1 MNINPVNIDKT
12 VEYQNNLQARFK
24 DVISSKDEHSSM
36 FSGALGDGPAV
47 KVDIS
52 GVGLEMSEHNGQMPE
67 GAIVKLQ
74 RTPLTK
80 EQLKGVPNAKSGE
93 EILTKMK
100 ETDPDSY
107 KEYENLRKEDPR
119 EIARFI
125 SKWAMRDALPQLSCW
140 ELMDKKT
147 SIEGT

>member
-1 MNINPVNIDKT
+1 MNINPVNTDKT

-80 EQLKGVPNAKSGE
+80 EQLKSVPNAKSGE
-93 EILTKMK
+93 ETLTKMK

-107 KEYENLRKEDPR
+107 KEYEDLRKEDPK

-140 ELMDKKT
+140 ELMDK
-147 SIEGT
+147 SEREING

>member
-1 MNINPVNIDKT
+1 MNIYPVNTAKT
-12 VEYQNNLQARFK
+12 VEYQNNLQVRFK
-24 DVISSKDEHSSM
+24 EVGSSKDKHNNM
-36 FSGALGDGPAV
+36 FSGSLGDSPAV

-52 GVGLEMSEHNGQMPE
+52 GVGLEMSEHNGKMPE
-67 GAIVKLQ
+67 GAIEKLQ

-80 EQLKGVPNAKSGE
+80 EQLKGVPNARSGE

-107 KEYENLRKEDPR
+107 KEYESLRKEDTR

-140 ELMDKKT
+140 ELMDRKNKDY
-147 SIEGT
+147 

>member
-1 MNINPVNIDKT
+1 MNINPVNTDKT

-36 FSGALGDGPAV
+36 FSGAWGDGTAV

-52 GVGLEMSEHNGQMPE
+52 GLGLEMSEHNGQMPE

-80 EQLKGVPNAKSGE
+80 EQLKGVPNARSGE

-140 ELMDKKT
+140 ELMDK
-147 SIEGT
+147 SEREING

>member
-12 VEYQNNLQARFK
+12 ADYQNSIQIRFREA
-24 DVISSKDEHSSM
+24 VSSKDEHGGIFTGFLDDGSS
-36 FSGALGDGPAV
+36 V

-52 GVGLEMSEHNGQMPE
+52 SLGLEMSEKNGQMPE
-67 GAIVKLQ
+67 GAIVKYE

-80 EQLKGVPNAKSGE
+80 EQLKSVPNAKSGE
-93 EILTKMK
+93 GILAKMK
-100 ETDPDSY
+100 ETEPDSY
-107 KEYENLRKEDPR
+107 KEYEKLQKEDPR

-140 ELMDKKT
+140 ELMDQAKNL
-147 SIEGT
+147 

>member
-1 MNINPVNIDKT
+1 MNINPVNTDKT

-24 DVISSKDEHSSM
+24 DVISSKDEHGSM

-47 KVDIS
+47 KVYIS
-52 GVGLEMSEHNGQMPE
+52 GVGLEMSEHNGHMPE

-80 EQLKGVPNAKSGE
+80 EQLKGVPNARSGE

-107 KEYENLRKEDPR
+107 KEYENLRKEDPK

-140 ELMDKKT
+140 ELMDK
-147 SIEGT
+147 SEREING

>member
-24 DVISSKDEHSSM
+24 DVISSKDEHGSK
-36 FSGALGDGPAV
+36 FSPALGDGPAV

-80 EQLKGVPNAKSGE
+80 EQLKSVPNAKSGE
-93 EILTKMK
+93 GILTKMK

-107 KEYENLRKEDPR
+107 KEYEDLRKEDPK

-140 ELMDKKT
+140 ELMDM
-147 SIEGT
+147 INDR

>member
-1 MNINPVNIDKT
+1 MDIYPVNTGKT
-12 VEYQNNLQARFK
+12 VEYQNNLQTRFK
-24 DVISSKDEHSSM
+24 DVISSKDEHGSM

-52 GVGLEMSEHNGQMPE
+52 GVGLEMSEHNRQMPE
-67 GAIVKLQ
+67 GAIVKYE

-80 EQLKGVPNAKSGE
+80 EQLKSVPNAKSGE
-93 EILTKMK
+93 EIITKMK

-107 KEYENLRKEDPR
+107 KEYEDLRKEDPK

-140 ELMDKKT
+140 NLMDKR
-147 SIEGT
+147 SEN

>member
-1 MNINPVNIDKT
+1 
-12 VEYQNNLQARFK
+12 
-24 DVISSKDEHSSM
+24 M
-36 FSGALGDGPAV
+36 FSGAWGDGTAV

-52 GVGLEMSEHNGQMPE
+52 GVGFEMSEHNGQMPE

-80 EQLKGVPNAKSGE
+80 EQLKSVPNAKSGE

-140 ELMDKKT
+140 ELMDK
-147 SIEGT
+147 SEREING

>member
-24 DVISSKDEHSSM
+24 DVISSKDEHGSM
-36 FSGALGDGPAV
+36 FSGAWGDGTAV

-67 GAIVKLQ
+67 GAIEKLQ

-80 EQLKGVPNAKSGE
+80 EQLKGVPNARSGE
-93 EILTKMK
+93 EILAKMK

-107 KEYENLRKEDPR
+107 KEYENLGKEDPR
-119 EIARFI
+119 EVARFI

-140 ELMDKKT
+140 ELMDLIKDR
-147 SIEGT
+147 

>member
-1 MNINPVNIDKT
+1 MNINPVNTDKT
-12 VEYQNNLQARFK
+12 VEYQNNLQTRFK
-24 DVISSKDEHSSM
+24 DVISSKDEHGSM

-47 KVDIS
+47 KVYIS
-52 GVGLEMSEHNGQMPE
+52 GVGLEMSEHNGHMPE

-80 EQLKGVPNAKSGE
+80 EQLKGVPNARSGE
-93 EILTKMK
+93 EILAKMK

-107 KEYENLRKEDPR
+107 KEYENLRKEDPK

-140 ELMDKKT
+140 ELMDK
-147 SIEGT
+147 SEREING

>member
-1 MNINPVNIDKT
+1 MNINPVNLDKT
-12 VEYQNNLQARFK
+12 VEYQNNLQARFN

-52 GVGLEMSEHNGQMPE
+52 GVSLEMSEHNGQMPE

-80 EQLKGVPNAKSGE
+80 EQLKSVPNAKSGE

-140 ELMDKKT
+140 ELMDK
-147 SIEGT
+147 SEREING

>member
-52 GVGLEMSEHNGQMPE
+52 SIGLEMSEHNGQMPE
-67 GAIVKLQ
+67 GAIEKLQ

-80 EQLKGVPNAKSGE
+80 EQLKGVPNAKLGE

-140 ELMDKKT
+140 ELMDKRERG
-147 SIEGT
+147 ING

>member
-1 MNINPVNIDKT
+1 MNINPANIDKT

-24 DVISSKDEHSSM
+24 DVISSNDEHSNM

-52 GVGLEMSEHNGQMPE
+52 GVGLEMSEHNGHMPE

-80 EQLKGVPNAKSGE
+80 EQLKSVPNAKSGE

-107 KEYENLRKEDPR
+107 KEYEKLIKENPR

-140 ELMDKKT
+140 ELMDK
-147 SIEGT
+147 SEREING

>member
-1 MNINPVNIDKT
+1 MDINPVNIDKT

-24 DVISSKDEHSSM
+24 DVISSKDEHSNM
-36 FSGALGDGPAV
+36 FSGALRDGPAV

-52 GVGLEMSEHNGQMPE
+52 GVGFEMSEHNGQMPE
-67 GAIVKLQ
+67 GAIVKHE

-80 EQLKGVPNAKSGE
+80 EQLKSVPNAKLGE

-107 KEYENLRKEDPR
+107 KEYEKLIKENPR

-140 ELMDKKT
+140 ELMDKIK
-147 SIEGT
+147 ERKK

>member
-1 MNINPVNIDKT
+1 MNINPVNTDKT
-12 VEYQNNLQARFK
+12 VEYQNNLQAGFK
-24 DVISSKDEHSSM
+24 DVISSKDEHGSM

-67 GAIVKLQ
+67 GAIEKLQ

-80 EQLKGVPNAKSGE
+80 EQLKSVPNAKSGE
-93 EILTKMK
+93 EILTKRK

-107 KEYENLRKEDPR
+107 KEYENLRKEDPN

-140 ELMDKKT
+140 ELMDK
-147 SIEGT
+147 SEREING

>member
-1 MNINPVNIDKT
+1 MNINPVNTDKT
-12 VEYQNNLQARFK
+12 VEYQNNLQTRFK
-24 DVISSKDEHSSM
+24 DVISSKDEHGSM

-47 KVDIS
+47 KVYIS
-52 GVGLEMSEHNGQMPE
+52 GVGLEMSEHNGHMPE

-80 EQLKGVPNAKSGE
+80 EQLKGVPNARSGE

-107 KEYENLRKEDPR
+107 KEYENLRKEDPK

-140 ELMDKKT
+140 ELMDK
-147 SIEGT
+147 SEREING

>member
-1 MNINPVNIDKT
+1 MNINPVNTDKT
-12 VEYQNNLQARFK
+12 VEYQNNLQTRFK
-24 DVISSKDEHSSM
+24 DVISSKDEHGSM

-52 GVGLEMSEHNGQMPE
+52 GVGLEMSEHNGKMPE
-67 GAIVKLQ
+67 GAIVMLQ

-80 EQLKGVPNAKSGE
+80 EQLKSVPNAGLGE
-93 EILTKMK
+93 EILIKMK

-107 KEYENLRKEDPR
+107 KEYENLRKEDPS

-140 ELMDKKT
+140 ELMDM
-147 SIEGT
+147 INDR

>member
-1 MNINPVNIDKT
+1 MNINPVNTDKT

-24 DVISSKDEHSSM
+24 DVISSKDEHSNM

-52 GVGLEMSEHNGQMPE
+52 GVGFEMSEHNGQMPE

-80 EQLKGVPNAKSGE
+80 EQLKSVPNAKSGE

-107 KEYENLRKEDPR
+107 KEYEKLIKENPR
-119 EIARFI
+119 EITWFI

-140 ELMDKKT
+140 ELMDKIK
-147 SIEGT
+147 ER

>member
-52 GVGLEMSEHNGQMPE
+52 GVGMRCRN
-67 GAIVKLQ
+67 I
-74 RTPLTK
+74 TDIC
-80 EQLKGVPNAKSGE
+80 LKVR
-93 EILTKMK
+93 L
-100 ETDPDSY
+100 
-107 KEYENLRKEDPR
+107 
-119 EIARFI
+119 
-125 SKWAMRDALPQLSCW
+125 
-140 ELMDKKT
+140 
-147 SIEGT
+147 

>member
-1 MNINPVNIDKT
+1 MNINPVNTDKT

-36 FSGALGDGPAV
+36 FSGALGDGLAV

-80 EQLKGVPNAKSGE
+80 EQLKSVPNARSGE

-107 KEYENLRKEDPR
+107 EEYENLWREDPR

-125 SKWAMRDALPQLSCW
+125 SKWAMSDALPQLSCW
-140 ELMDKKT
+140 ELMDK
-147 SIEGT
+147 SEREING

>member
-1 MNINPVNIDKT
+1 MNINPVNINKT
-12 VEYQNNLQARFK
+12 ADYQNSIQTRFREA
-24 DVISSKDEHSSM
+24 VSSKDEHGSM
-36 FSGALGDGPAV
+36 FSGFLGDGSAV

-52 GVGLEMSEHNGQMPE
+52 SLGLEMSEKNGQMPE
-67 GAIVKLQ
+67 GAIIKYE

-80 EQLKGVPNAKSGE
+80 EQLKGVPGAKSGE

-100 ETDPDSY
+100 EIDPDSY

-140 ELMDKKT
+140 ELMDK
-147 SIEGT
+147 SEREING

>member
-12 VEYQNNLQARFK
+12 ADYQNSIQARFREA
-24 DVISSKDEHSSM
+24 VSSKDEHGGI
-36 FSGALGDGPAV
+36 FTGFLGDGSSV

-52 GVGLEMSEHNGQMPE
+52 SLGLEMSEKNGQMPE
-67 GAIVKLQ
+67 GAIVKYE

-80 EQLKGVPNAKSGE
+80 EQLKSVPNAKSGE
-93 EILTKMK
+93 GILAKMK

-107 KEYENLRKEDPR
+107 KEYEKLEKEDPR

-140 ELMDKKT
+140 ELMDQAKNL
-147 SIEGT
+147 

>member
-12 VEYQNNLQARFK
+12 ADYQNSIQIRFREA
-24 DVISSKDEHSSM
+24 VSSKDEHGGIFTGFLDDGSS
-36 FSGALGDGPAV
+36 V

-52 GVGLEMSEHNGQMPE
+52 SLGLEMSEKNGQMPE
-67 GAIVKLQ
+67 GAIVKYE

-80 EQLKGVPNAKSGE
+80 EQLKSVPNAKSGE
-93 EILTKMK
+93 GILAKMK

-107 KEYENLRKEDPR
+107 KEYEKLQKEDPR

-140 ELMDKKT
+140 ELMDQAKNL
-147 SIEGT
+147 

>member
-47 KVDIS
+47 KVYIS
-52 GVGLEMSEHNGQMPE
+52 GVGLEMSEHNGHMPE

-80 EQLKGVPNAKSGE
+80 EQLKGVPNARSGE
-93 EILTKMK
+93 EILAKM
-100 ETDPDSY
+100 
-107 KEYENLRKEDPR
+107 
-119 EIARFI
+119 
-125 SKWAMRDALPQLSCW
+125 
-140 ELMDKKT
+140 
-147 SIEGT
+147 

>member
-1 MNINPVNIDKT
+1 MNINPVNTDKT

-36 FSGALGDGPAV
+36 FSGPFGDGPAV

-67 GAIVKLQ
+67 GAIVKYE

-80 EQLKGVPNAKSGE
+80 EQLKSVPNSKSGE
-93 EILTKMK
+93 GILTKIK
-100 ETDPDSY
+100 ETDTDSY
-107 KEYENLRKEDPR
+107 KEYEDLRKEDPK

-140 ELMDKKT
+140 ELMDKT
-147 SIEGT
+147 

>member
-1 MNINPVNIDKT
+1 MNIYPVNTDKT
-12 VEYQNNLQARFK
+12 VEYQNNLQTRFK
-24 DVISSKDEHSSM
+24 DVISSKDEHGSM

-47 KVDIS
+47 KVYIS
-52 GVGLEMSEHNGQMPE
+52 GVGLEMSEHNGHMPE

-80 EQLKGVPNAKSGE
+80 EQLKGVPNARSGE

-107 KEYENLRKEDPR
+107 KEYENLRKEDPK

-140 ELMDKKT
+140 ELMDK
-147 SIEGT
+147 SEREING

>member
-1 MNINPVNIDKT
+1 MNINPVNTDKT
-12 VEYQNNLQARFK
+12 VEYQNNLQTRFK
-24 DVISSKDEHSSM
+24 DVISSKDEHGSM

-52 GVGLEMSEHNGQMPE
+52 GVGLEMSEHNGHMPE

-80 EQLKGVPNAKSGE
+80 EQLKSVPNAKAGE
-93 EILTKMK
+93 EILIKMK

-107 KEYENLRKEDPR
+107 KEYEDLRKEDPK

-140 ELMDKKT
+140 ELMDKK
-147 SIEGT
+147 EN